1 METQETHRVKGW
13 LSRKIEQSIELMI
26 SAQVTDTNKCNCSGW
41 LPEIQCM
48 CIVYLFTVY
57 PHKPSAF
64 I

>member
-13 LSRKIEQSIELMI
+13 LSRKTEQLIELMI
-26 SAQVTDTNKCNCSGW
+26 SAQETDTNKCNCSGW

-48 CIVYLFTVY
+48 CIVYLYTVY